1 MSEQSK
7 SEQSECREAMVSI
20 LIREDG
26 KGDVDVKLES
36 EPAVPMKDG
45 EPDWHRCT
53 AAQAVALAMLSRGM
67 EMGDTRK

>member
-1 MSEQSK
+1 MTG

-20 LIREDG
+20 LVRD
-26 KGDVDVKLES
+26 DVDGSVDVQLQS

-45 EPDWHRCT
+45 EPDWDRCT

>member
-1 MSEQSK
+1 LSEQGDS
-7 SEQSECREAMVSI
+7 REAMVSI
-20 LIREDG
+20 LIRDDG

-36 EPAVPMKDG
+36 EPSIPMENG
-45 EPDWHRCT
+45 EPDWDRCT